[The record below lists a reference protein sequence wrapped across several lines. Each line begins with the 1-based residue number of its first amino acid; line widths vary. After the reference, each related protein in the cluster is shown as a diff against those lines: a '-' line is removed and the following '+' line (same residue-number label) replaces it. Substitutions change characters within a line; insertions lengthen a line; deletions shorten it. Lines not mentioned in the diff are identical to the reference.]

1 MAALGVSGSR
11 SAIRHS
17 GWDSSLYLH
26 VTSRN
31 CSAVRE
37 SPLRRIDAGD
47 LVTFLFDLFV
57 ERRNLV
63 ALGLNFADSM
73 ALLTERI
80 HLPAD
85 FSE

>member
-1 MAALGVSGSR
+1 VVEVEGAAAGNLPAGLTVRTSGLRTLLLTQLSLGRV
-11 SAIRHS
+11 
-17 GWDSSLYLH
+17 
-26 VTSRN
+26 
-31 CSAVRE
+31 
-37 SPLRRIDAGD
+37 DAGD

-63 ALGLNFADSM
+63 ALGLNFADRM

-85 FSE
+85 FGE